1 MLLLRCFFFSSRR
14 RHTRCALVT
23 GVQTCALPISDLALV
38 DSIGMGLS
46 RRSFSIRTDSH
57 AAQLAC
63 IRAGLGIGVLQ
74 TPVGLSDPNL
84 VAVLP
89 EIVVHR
95 LETWLVTHE
104 DLRKSPR
111 VSVVFDHLVTVF
123 TDYARGRV
131 LR

>member
-1 MLLLRCFFFSSRR
+1 MPESLE
-14 RHTRCALVT
+14 ALADH
-23 GVQTCALPISDLALV
+23 ALIGPDRSGTDLALV

-111 VSVVFDHLVTVF
+111 VSVVFYHFEKV
-123 TDYARGRV
+123 RS
-131 LR
+131 